1 MHFLFCDR
9 IQKDCS
15 PLSAACINDLPAW
28 AKSLVSLPR
37 ALQLFTIFCLL
48 LYLENLYLLSL
59 HLFSFL
65 HFVKLIICISFF
77 WPLAL
82 MICPP
87 ERNPLYPS
95 FASSSPLY
103 PFTSSSIWN
112 FYIFL
117 TERKVSFSKVS
128 CCLFALLIYNCWQ
141 QSGTNPINCFS
152 IRQICQI
159 PPNPNKFPTTRISR
173 FCNKKCTFFFF
184 LCVLLNNFF
193 VW

>member
-1 MHFLFCDR
+1 MDLHLVQPLFCIFYFALYPSYILQILYCDYIQKDCSNLTVPIQKKYILHFLFCDR

-28 AKSLVSLPR
+28 AKSLVSLPHP
-37 ALQLFTIFCLL
+37 LQLFTIFCLL

-82 MICPP
+82 MICLP

-95 FASSSPLY
+95 LALSSPLY
-103 PFTSSSIWN
+103 PF
-112 FYIFL
+112 YLFL
-117 TERKVSFSKVS
+117 NSE
-128 CCLFALLIYNCWQ
+128 LLH
-141 QSGTNPINCFS
+141 F
-152 IRQICQI
+152 
-159 PPNPNKFPTTRISR
+159 
-173 FCNKKCTFFFF
+173 
-184 LCVLLNNFF
+184 
-193 VW
+193 

>member
-37 ALQLFTIFCLL
+37 
-48 LYLENLYLLSL
+48 
-59 HLFSFL
+59 
-65 HFVKLIICISFF
+65 
-77 WPLAL
+77 PLRL
-82 MICPP
+82 CT
-87 ERNPLYPS
+87 
-95 FASSSPLY
+95 F
-103 PFTSSSIWN
+103 FTSSSIWN

-117 TERKVSFSKVS
+117 TETKVSFPKAS
-128 CCLFALLIYNCWQ
+128 CCLFVLLIYNCWQ

-173 FCNKKCTFFFF
+173 FCNKICTFF
-184 LCVLLNNFF
+184 LCALLNNFF
-193 VW
+193 VWWRLTTHTVTNQGGFRRCNWDLCVIYQTALSYLFKLKLQT